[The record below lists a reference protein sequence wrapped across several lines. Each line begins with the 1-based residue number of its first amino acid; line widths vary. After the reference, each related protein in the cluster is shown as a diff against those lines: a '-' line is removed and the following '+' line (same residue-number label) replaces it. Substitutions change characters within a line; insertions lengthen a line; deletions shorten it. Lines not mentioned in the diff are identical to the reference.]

1 MTLAGAEQF
10 PPDLGIDLLERLVS
24 KGPYADGRV
33 TMGFSFDQFWFPEEI
48 VKQTF
53 SRVIKAGVQG
63 ITSHVVGV
71 PIFGKFLSLSI
82 SLQWTADGHQHVTN
96 STTHAQRIRRPIHTP
111 IPIQV

>member
-1 MTLAGAEQF
+1 MKPLLKVETWDQDQMTLAGAEQF

-82 SLQWTADGHQHVTN
+82 SAAIDSRCT
-96 STTHAQRIRRPIHTP
+96 STHH
-111 IPIQV
+111 